1 MLTAIIIDDEQ
12 KGRIALR
19 EKLHTYC
26 PQVQL
31 TGEAANAAEGLQLI
45 KEKDP
50 HIVFLDIEMPH
61 MNGFE
66 MLQQLPN
73 KNFHLI
79 FTTAYDQYAIKAIK
93 YAAFDYLLK
102 PVDIEDLR
110 SAIERVQ
117 QQTQEPTDKMLE
129 VLHEN
134 LHTRH
139 TLNKIAI
146 PTMEGLLFFNIAD
159 IVHLEAQSNYTII
172 HFANHPKLLA
182 SRTLKDFE
190 ELLPAD
196 TFFRTHHSHIINLN
210 YIKRYI
216 KGDGG
221 QIEMQNGNFAT
232 VSRRKKDEFLKN
244 FGHGI

>member
-31 TGEAANAAEGLQLI
+31 TGEAADAAGGLALI
-45 KEKDP
+45 REQNPD
-50 HIVFLDIEMPH
+50 IVFLDIEMPH
-61 MNGFE
+61 MNGFD

-102 PVDIEDLR
+102 PVDIEELR
-110 SAIERVQ
+110 AAVERVR
-117 QQTQEPTDKMLE
+117 QEPTDKMLE
-129 VLHEN
+129 VLQQN
-134 LHTRH
+134 LHGRQPLT
-139 TLNKIAI
+139 KIAI
-146 PTMEGLLFFNIAD
+146 PTLDGLLFFNIAD
-159 IVHLEAQSNYTII
+159 IIHLEAQSNYTVIY
-172 HFANHPKLLA
+172 FTNHPKLLA

-190 ELLPAD
+190 ELLPPD
-196 TFFRTHHSHIINLN
+196 IFFRTHNSHMINLN

-221 QIEMQNGNFAT
+221 QIEMQNGNFVT

-244 FGHGI
+244 YGHGI